1 MFEDFFNKLCQKVGE
16 NPNREGIKL
25 TPKRLASS
33 YDELLRGYLQDP
45 KEIFLSTFCE
55 IPYNEMIV
63 IKNIDFYSLCEHH
76 LLPFFGQISIGYI
89 PDKKIAGIGDFAK
102 LVEIFARRMQT
113 QENLTFEIIQCITQE
128 LDPKGVML
136 VCEATHLCM
145 AMRGVEK
152 KSSTLLT
159 SAVRGIFKE
168 NSKTRSEFLELIK
181 KGSNQ

>member
-1 MFEDFFNKLCQKVGE
+1 MFEVFFKNLCQKVGE
-16 NPNREGIKL
+16 NPDREGIKL

-33 YDELLRGYLQDP
+33 YDELLSGYHKDP
-45 KEIFLSTFCE
+45 REVFLSTFCE
-55 IPYNEMIV
+55 IPYNEMII

-76 LLPFFGQISIGYI
+76 LLPFFGEISIGYI
-89 PDKKIAGIGDFAK
+89 PNDKIAGIGDFAK
-102 LVEIFARRMQT
+102 LVEIFSRRMQT
-113 QENLTFEIIQCITQE
+113 QENLTFQITQSIVDE
-128 LDPKGVML
+128 LNPKGVML

-168 NSKTRSEFLELIK
+168 NSKTRSEFLNLIK
-181 KGSNQ
+181 KDL